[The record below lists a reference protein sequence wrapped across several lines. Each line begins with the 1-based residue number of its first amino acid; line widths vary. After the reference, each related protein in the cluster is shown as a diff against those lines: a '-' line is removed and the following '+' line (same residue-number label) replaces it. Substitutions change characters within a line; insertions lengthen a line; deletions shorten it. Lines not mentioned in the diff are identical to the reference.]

1 MALKTIH
8 VRELTT
14 LVGEKFASPRW
25 IEVTQARV
33 DEFARATGDHQWI
46 HVDPERAARESPFH
60 RTIAHGYL
68 SLALV
73 PPLLFEMLEVT
84 GVRLVINYGANK
96 VRFPAPVPVGS
107 RFRLSGEVAAVE
119 PVEGGFQVLLN
130 VAMEIEGSPKPAM
143 AAEVI
148 YRYLA

>member
-8 VRELTT
+8 VRDLPTLTGT
-14 LVGEKFASPRW
+14 AFASPRW
-25 IEVTQARV
+25 IEVTQAQV
-33 DEFARATGDHQWI
+33 DEFAHATGDHQWI

-84 GVRLVINYGANK
+84 GARLVINYGTNK

-107 RFRLSGEVAAVE
+107 RVRLTGEVASVE
-119 PVEGGFQVLLN
+119 PVEGGFQVLLK
-130 VAMEIEGSPKPAM
+130 VAMEIEGNSKPAM